1 MLWVALDEED
11 LEEDW
16 LAIYREDFDHKHL
29 YTICKETYYHFTYGN
44 TREEIAEG
52 RILLIEKNKDKNRTF
67 SIELNKI
74 LLQEWN
80 EYVTAVENW
89 HRTGERNIGSYQG
102 IPNYEPWKN
111 CW

>member
-1 MLWVALDEED
+1 MARKKRGSNWDHMLWVALDEED

-16 LAIYREDFDHKHL
+16 FAIYREDFDHKHL
-29 YTICKETYYHFTYGN
+29 YTICKEAYYHFTYGN

-74 LLQEWN
+74 LLQ
-80 EYVTAVENW
+80 VFTMSTICP
-89 HRTGERNIGSYQG
+89 R
-102 IPNYEPWKN
+102 
-111 CW
+111 C